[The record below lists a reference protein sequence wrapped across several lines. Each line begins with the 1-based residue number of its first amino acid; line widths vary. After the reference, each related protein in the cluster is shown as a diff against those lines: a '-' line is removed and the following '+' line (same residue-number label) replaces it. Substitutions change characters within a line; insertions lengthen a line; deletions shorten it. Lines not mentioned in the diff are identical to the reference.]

1 MMDLY
6 QAEDT
11 VFRLAAFIKAKEE
24 GRSDAEAGKIAR
36 KSFLDYEINSPWV
49 QMMRGTVFPFISFTY
64 RAAPMLLETAAH
76 KPWKLLKLALV
87 LGGLNAL
94 GYALSG
100 GDEDKERKVLPDER
114 AGWIFGFLAPKLIR
128 MPWNDAHGSPVFLDV
143 RRFIPVGDIFD
154 LGQTHSAIPLL
165 PIAIP
170 GGPLAV
176 MAELIANRSQF
187 TGREVTKETDTGLE
201 ATLKV
206 FDHVFKAMAPNI
218 VFLPGTYAYKTVMD
232 AGTGKTDPF
241 GRERSIP
248 MAVASSVGVKLAAY
262 PRDVALQSIRLEH
275 NAKTREIHQNIRALG
290 RELNRN
296 GISREEFDSK
306 VAEQVEKLKKI
317 AAETQKKVEE

>member
-1 MMDLY
+1 
-6 QAEDT
+6 
-11 VFRLAAFIKAKEE
+11 
-24 GRSDAEAGKIAR
+24 
-36 KSFLDYEINSPWV
+36 
-49 QMMRGTVFPFISFTY
+49 
-64 RAAPMLLETAAH
+64 
-76 KPWKLLKLALV
+76 

-165 PIAIP
+165 PVAIP

-187 TGREVTKETDTGLE
+187 TGRDITKEDTDTGLE

-218 VFLPGTYAYKTVMD
+218 VFLPGTYAFKTVMD